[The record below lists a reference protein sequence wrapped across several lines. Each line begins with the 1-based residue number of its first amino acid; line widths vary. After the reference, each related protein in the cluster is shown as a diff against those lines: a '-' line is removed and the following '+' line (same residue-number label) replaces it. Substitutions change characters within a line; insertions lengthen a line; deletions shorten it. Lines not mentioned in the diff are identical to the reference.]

1 MPSEVKD
8 RKRRGAA
15 PDRLAVAFL
24 RVAILAPGGLVAGYA
39 VGRLRG
45 RVLSG
50 CPLSGPCGEALPVLL
65 VIPTSVIGFG
75 VGGALA
81 AARVNCWWEGVL
93 VWGAG
98 IVSLFSFVVLIGW
111 LGVDSRAGR
120 FVSLFWLLAAAV
132 LALFSRR
139 PLSAGKSAE

>member
-1 MPSEVKD
+1 MPFEVKD
-8 RKRRGAA
+8 RKRRGAE
-15 PDRLAVAFL
+15 PDRLGIAFL
-24 RVAILAPGGLVAGYA
+24 RAAILAPGGLVAGYA
-39 VGRLRG
+39 VGRLVG

-50 CPLSGPCGEALPVLL
+50 CPFSGPCDEALPVLL

-75 VGGALA
+75 VGSALA
-81 AARVNCWWEGVL
+81 AVRVGSWWEGVL

-111 LGVDSRAGR
+111 LGIDSRAGR

-132 LALFSRR
+132 LAPFSRR
-139 PLSAGKSAE
+139 PLSAGEGAE